1 MLTITEYSVELIKDP
16 FGILA
21 GSRYEFLLDLDVPED
36 DELHTESGVYLRVV
50 YSVEE
55 SRERLVSYE
64 FIERQTNQYLDF
76 EMEDDEV
83 KQIEAFCKERLQE
96 ISNA

>member
-1 MLTITEYSVELIKDP
+1 MFAITEYSVEVIKDP

-21 GSRYEFLLDLDVPED
+21 GTRYEFMLDLDVPEE

-55 SRERLVSYE
+55 GRERIVKYE
-64 FIERQTNQYLDF
+64 FFERQSNQYLDF
-76 EMEDDEV
+76 EMDEEEE
-83 KQIEAFCKERLQE
+83 KQIDAFCKERVQE
-96 ISNA
+96 AV